1 MQAALAGALPV
12 QPQVAFLAA
21 LGLLGK
27 GIMAGQLQLYLYQG
41 ALVAAVLLL

>member
-1 MQAALAGALPV
+1 MQAVLAGALPV

-21 LGLLGK
+21 LELLVK
-27 GIMAGQLQLYLYQG
+27 GITADRLPFQRYQG